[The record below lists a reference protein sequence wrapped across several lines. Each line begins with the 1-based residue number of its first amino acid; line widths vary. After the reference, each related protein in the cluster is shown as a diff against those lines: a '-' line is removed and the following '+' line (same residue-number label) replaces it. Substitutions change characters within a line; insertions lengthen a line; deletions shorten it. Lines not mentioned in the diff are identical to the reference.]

1 MTDTKLCCLLA
12 NLTSRK
18 KDLMV
23 EFSAADNTEFFSAV
37 DTAMAAAK
45 ALLATLDTALYTAE
59 SKVRFCNDPT
69 PEPMEMSLSDVS
81 ANTSGLGSENTSEVL
96 DLTAESD
103 KKEPVGVEDSA
114 VDKDLSAGESGD
126 EVVSTLDDNLAR
138 E

>member
-18 KDLMV
+18 RDLMV
-23 EFSAADNTEFFSAV
+23 EFSAADNQEFFSAV
-37 DTAMAAAK
+37 DTAMGAAK
-45 ALLATLDTALYTAE
+45 TLLATLDTALYTAE

-69 PEPMEMSLSDVS
+69 PEPMETSLSDVS
-81 ANTSGLGSENTSEVL
+81 ANTSGLGSENTSGVL

-114 VDKDLSAGESGD
+114 VDVVDLSAGE
-126 EVVSTLDDNLAR
+126 
-138 E
+138 